1 MRNRT
6 VVALG
11 LVIVLARPVAADVV
25 IDWNN
30 VLLDAIRTGNVNPA
44 AASRSMAMTHA
55 AIFDA
60 VNTIDRTHFPYH
72 VQLDVSAEASREAAA
87 AQAAHDVLVNMF
99 PARQAVFNAA
109 LIDSLAA
116 IPDSTSKAEGLDIG
130 GQVAAQYIALRA
142 NDGSATVTPYTPGTM
157 PGQWQPTPPAN
168 AAALLPNWPTV
179 APWCMTSGSQFRHTV
194 GPPALTSAQYAADLN
209 EVKSL
214 GAANST
220 TRTADQTNIALFWA
234 DGANTST
241 PPGHWNRIAQTVG
254 TNAGNTLSE
263 NARMFAL
270 LNLAEADAAIVSW
283 DNKFQANFW
292 RPITAIRLADQ
303 DGNAATDPDA
313 TWTPLITTPPFP
325 TYTSGHSTFSGAAA
339 EILKLY
345 FGTDDVSFT
354 TSAEGAASVPDRSFT
369 SFSEAAAEAAESR
382 LFGGI
387 HYRFDNEH
395 GLENGIALGQFVFAN
410 ELQPVP
416 EPSTCALLV
425 CGAIAMALAAR
436 RRMRAASS

>member
-1 MRNRT
+1 MRKCT
-6 VVALG
+6 FVTLG
-11 LVIVLARPVAADVV
+11 LVILLARPAAADVV

-30 VLLDAIRTGNVNPA
+30 VLLDAIRTGNVNPPM
-44 AASRSMAMTHA
+44 ASRAMAMTHA

-72 VQLDVSAEASREAAA
+72 VQLGVSAGASREAAA
-87 AQAAHDVLVNMF
+87 AQAAHDVLVNLF
-99 PARQAVFNAA
+99 PARQAIFDTA
-109 LIDSLAA
+109 LAGSLGT
-116 IPDSTSKAEGLDIG
+116 IPDGTPKVGGRAIG
-130 GQVAAQYIALRA
+130 EQVAAQYITLRA
-142 NDGSATVTPYTPGTM
+142 NDGSGTVTPYTPGTL

-168 AAALLPNWPTV
+168 APALLPNWPTV
-179 APWCMTSGSQFRHTV
+179 TPWCMTSGSQFRHSV

-214 GAANST
+214 GAVNST
-220 TRTADQTNIALFWA
+220 MRTADQTNIARFWA

-254 TNAGNTLSE
+254 TNAGNSVSQ

-283 DNKFQANFW
+283 DNKYQANFW
-292 RPITAIRLADQ
+292 RPITAIRQADQ
-303 DGNAATDPDA
+303 DGNAATEADP

-345 FGTDDVSFT
+345 FGTDNISFT
-354 TSAEGAASVPDRSFT
+354 TSAEGAAGVPDRSFT
-369 SFSEAAAEAAESR
+369 SFSQASAEAADSR

-395 GLENGIALGQFVFAN
+395 GLQNGIALGQFVYAN
-410 ELQPVP
+410 ELQPIP
-416 EPSTCALLV
+416 EPSSIAL
-425 CGAIAMALAAR
+425 AAMALAVFAWAVR
-436 RRMRAASS
+436 RRRHAA